1 MADPF
6 LEAGDLFS
14 RAFNAQEL
22 AARRQMKAQRASMR
36 SDEYTSQMEDQAYN
50 APVPPMNAPY
60 GVFEDE
66 FQPTGDP
73 MEDIKRELMQK
84 TRANRRAAESSEAV
98 RAGNGNVTPSMR

>member
-6 LEAGDLFS
+6 LEASDLFT

-36 SDEYTSQMEDQAYN
+36 SDEYTSQLEDQAYN

-60 GVFEDE
+60 GVFEE
-66 FQPTGDP
+66 GFQPTGDP
-73 MEDIKRELMQK
+73 MEDIKQELMQK
-84 TRANRRAAESSEAV
+84 TRANRRAAESAQAV

>member
-6 LEAGDLFS
+6 LEAGDLFT

-22 AARRQMKAQRASMR
+22 ASRRQMRAQRASMR
-36 SDEYTSQMEDQAYN
+36 SDEYTSQLDDQAYN

-60 GVFEDE
+60 GVFENE

-73 MEDIKRELMQK
+73 MEDMKQELMQK
-84 TRANRRAAESSEAV
+84 TRANRRAAEATTVV